1 MKFHE
6 KKEAEEYVEKI
17 YKESFDFIDKLNQSL
32 IDSYCI
38 RYKYVENEIEDLSL
52 NEPFKIFKNKYLN
65 WLKEIEKLELEKQ
78 ELLKKIGEIIN
89 NL

>member
-1 MKFHE
+1 MKE
-6 KKEAEEYVEKI
+6 KKTEEYVEKI
-17 YKESFDFIDKLNQSL
+17 YKESFDFIEKLNQSL
-32 IDSYCI
+32 IDSYCM

>member
-1 MKFHE
+1 MKE
-6 KKEAEEYVEKI
+6 KKAEEYVEKI

-38 RYKYVENEIEDLSL
+38 RYKHVESELEEHLY
-52 NEPFKIFKNKYLN
+52 NEPFKIFKNKYLI
-65 WLKEIEKLELEKQ
+65 WIKEKEELELEKK